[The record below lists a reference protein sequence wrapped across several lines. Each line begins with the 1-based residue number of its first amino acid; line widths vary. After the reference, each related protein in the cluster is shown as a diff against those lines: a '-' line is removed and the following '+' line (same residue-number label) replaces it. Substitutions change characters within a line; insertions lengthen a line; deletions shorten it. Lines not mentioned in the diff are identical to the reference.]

1 MRPSYHSSANGNGND
16 KGSGVGSDRGER
28 GERGDRGGNNPRRKK
43 KRMLSRKKRSLD
55 PSIVIDYKDGDL
67 LRRFVTERGKIIPR
81 RISGATQEQQRKLT
95 VAIKRARFLGLLPY
109 SVSHNTERGFAGE
122 MQNSVQTFV
131 SATMRGRG
139 PGHHQQRGPDAAGGG
154 IGFGVGVGIPRE
166 REDDRDDVGGDEEE

>member
-1 MRPSYHSSANGNGND
+1 MRPTHHSSTNGTNGNSSANGNGN
-16 KGSGVGSDRGER
+16 
-28 GERGDRGGNNPRRKK
+28 GNNPRRKK

-55 PSIVIDYKDGDL
+55 PSLIIDYKDGDL

-109 SVSHNTERGFAGE
+109 SVSHISERGFAGD

-139 PGHHQQRGPDAAGGG
+139 PGHHQRGGQEAAPGS
-154 IGFGVGVGIPRE
+154 IGVGIGIPRE
-166 REDDRDDVGGDEEE
+166 RDDDRDDVGGDEEE

>member
-1 MRPSYHSSANGNGND
+1 VRPSYPSSSSTNGNGAA
-16 KGSGVGSDRGER
+16 
-28 GERGDRGGNNPRRKK
+28 NNPRRKK

-55 PSIVIDYKDGDL
+55 PSIVIDYKDADL

-81 RISGATQEQQRKLT
+81 RISGATQEQQRQLT

-109 SVSHNTERGFAGE
+109 SVSHVSEKGFAGE

-139 PGHHQQRGPDAAGGG
+139 PGHHRGPESAA
-154 IGFGVGVGIPRE
+154 GVGIGLPRDRNE
-166 REDDRDDVGGDEEE
+166 DREDEMGGDEEE

>member
-1 MRPSYHSSANGNGND
+1 MRPTNHSTTNGNGASN
-16 KGSGVGSDRGER
+16 GHG
-28 GERGDRGGNNPRRKK
+28 PRRKK

-109 SVSHNTERGFAGE
+109 SVSHTSERGFSGE

-139 PGHHQQRGPDAAGGG
+139 PSHGRSGEMGG
-154 IGFGVGVGIPRE
+154 IGVGVGIPRND
-166 REDDRDDVGGDEEE
+166 REDAERDETGGDEEE

>member
-1 MRPSYHSSANGNGND
+1 MRPTQHSSANGNGN
-16 KGSGVGSDRGER
+16 GAA
-28 GERGDRGGNNPRRKK
+28 GNNTRRKK

-95 VAIKRARFLGLLPY
+95 IAIKRARFLGLLPY
-109 SVSHNTERGFAGE
+109 SVSHVTERGFSGE

-131 SATMRGRG
+131 SASMRGKG
-139 PGHHQQRGPDAAGGG
+139 PGHHRGGPESAA
-154 IGFGVGVGIPRE
+154 GVGIGLPRDRNE
-166 REDDRDDVGGDEEE
+166 NDREEDMGADEEE

>member
-1 MRPSYHSSANGNGND
+1 VRPTHHSSTN
-16 KGSGVGSDRGER
+16 GSGVGSDS
-28 GERGDRGGNNPRRKK
+28 RGDARDSRGDTRDSRDSRNNPRRKK

-95 VAIKRARFLGLLPY
+95 TAIKRARFLGLLPY
-109 SVSHNTERGFAGE
+109 SVSHSSERGFAGE

-139 PGHHQQRGPDAAGGG
+139 PGHHQRGPDAGGGG
-154 IGFGVGVGIPRE
+154 IGVSIGIGIPR
-166 REDDRDDVGGDEEE
+166 DRDESDNDAGGDEEE

>member
-1 MRPSYHSSANGNGND
+1 MRPTYHSSANGAEKGNNTNGN
-16 KGSGVGSDRGER
+16 GAN
-28 GERGDRGGNNPRRKK
+28 GNGPGNRRKK

-81 RISGATQEQQRKLT
+81 RISGATQEQQRQLT

-109 SVSHNTERGFAGE
+109 SVSHVSERGFAGE

-139 PGHHQQRGPDAAGGG
+139 PGHHSSRGGVETA
-154 IGFGVGVGIPRE
+154 IGVGIRIPRE
-166 REDDRDDVGGDEEE
+166 RDDDRDDNGGDEEE

>member
-1 MRPSYHSSANGNGND
+1 MKPTHHSSTN
-16 KGSGVGSDRGER
+16 GSGTNG
-28 GERGDRGGNNPRRKK
+28 NPRRKK

-95 VAIKRARFLGLLPY
+95 LAIKRARFLGLLPY
-109 SVSHNTERGFAGE
+109 SVSHTSERGFAGE

-139 PGHHQQRGPDAAGGG
+139 PGHHQRGSDAPGG
-154 IGFGVGVGIPRE
+154 IGVGIGIPR
-166 REDDRDDVGGDEEE
+166 DRDDSDRDELGGDEEE

>member
-1 MRPSYHSSANGNGND
+1 MRPTYSNSNGSSS
-16 KGSGVGSDRGER
+16 SGDSRGGDSR
-28 GERGDRGGNNPRRKK
+28 GGDSRGGDGRGDSRGGPRRKK

-55 PSIVIDYKDGDL
+55 PSIVIDYKDADL

-109 SVSHNTERGFAGE
+109 SVTHQSERGFAGE

-131 SATMRGRG
+131 SASMRGRG
-139 PGHHQQRGPDAAGGG
+139 PGHHHPRGPEG
-154 IGFGVGVGIPRE
+154 IGVGIVRE
-166 REDDRDDVGGDEEE
+166 REEDDKDELGGDEEE

>member
-1 MRPSYHSSANGNGND
+1 MRPTYHSSANGNGNE
-16 KGSGVGSDRGER
+16 KGNGSDRN
-28 GERGDRGGNNPRRKK
+28 DRGGNNPRRKK

-109 SVSHNTERGFAGE
+109 SVSHYSERGFAGE

-139 PGHHQQRGPDAAGGG
+139 PGHHQQRGPDAGGG
-154 IGFGVGVGIPRE
+154 IGFGVGIGIPRE
-166 REDDRDDVGGDEEE
+166 RDDDRDDVGGDEEE